1 MMAGLARPLVRDDD
15 SERTPAP
22 SADGMR
28 IALFSGN
35 YNCVRDGANRALNR
49 LAAHLIARGATVRV
63 YSPTI
68 SEPAFEP
75 AGELVSVPSV
85 GIPGRSEYRVALGLP
100 RAIRED
106 IIDFAPTHFHL
117 SCPDFLG
124 MRAVALA
131 KSLGVPAI
139 ASMHTR
145 FETYPAYYGLDFLAP
160 PIERRMK
167 RFYTRCDHVLAPSLL
182 MGDILRGYGVPADR
196 IHIWSRGVDRAVFS
210 PDRRD
215 EAWRQEQGYGANDPM
230 LLFFGRLV
238 QEKGLD
244 VFAATMAELERRG
257 RRYRPVVLGDGP
269 ARPWIEERLPNALFT
284 GHIEGAELGRAVASA
299 DILINPSVTEAFGN
313 VNLEAMASGIAI
325 VTADVGA
332 SRVLIEDDKQGLLV
346 PPKDPAAYADAVET
360 LIAAPARR
368 KRLGQGAVDAARA
381 YNWADILDS
390 VLSVYRMASA

>member
-1 MMAGLARPLVRDDD
+1 MMAGLARPLACDRA
-15 SERTPAP
+15 ERAPAP

-28 IALFSGN
+28 VALFSGN

-49 LAAHLIARGATVRV
+49 LVAHLIARGARVRV
-63 YSPTI
+63 YSPTNNR
-68 SEPAFEP
+68 PAFPP

-100 RAIRED
+100 RAIRRD
-106 IIDFAPTHFHL
+106 IVDFAPTHFHL

-160 PIERRMK
+160 PIERRLK
-167 RFYTRCDHVLAPSLL
+167 KFYTRCDHILAPSPL
-182 MGDILRGYGVPADR
+182 MADILHGYGVAADR
-196 IHIWSRGVDRAVFS
+196 VHIWSRGVDRSVFS
-210 PDRRD
+210 PDRHD
-215 EAWRQEQGYGANDPM
+215 EAWRLELGYGEDDPL

-244 VFAATMAELERRG
+244 VFAATMDELQRRG
-257 RRYRPVVLGDGP
+257 RRLRPLVVGDGP
-269 ARPWIEERLPNALFT
+269 ARAWLEERLPDALFT
-284 GHIEGAELGRAVASA
+284 GHIEGAALGRAVASA

-332 SRVLIEDDKQGLLV
+332 SRVLIDHGEQGLLV
-346 PPKDPAAYADAVET
+346 PPKDPAAYADAVEA
-360 LIAAPARR
+360 LIGFPARR
-368 KRLGQGAVDAARA
+368 RRLGEAAVAASRA
-381 YNWADILDS
+381 YNWTDILDS
-390 VLSVYRMASA
+390 VVEVYRLASS

>member
-1 MMAGLARPLVRDDD
+1 M
-15 SERTPAP
+15 
-22 SADGMR
+22 
-28 IALFSGN
+28 
-35 YNCVRDGANRALNR
+35 
-49 LAAHLIARGATVRV
+49 
-63 YSPTI
+63 
-68 SEPAFEP
+68 
-75 AGELVSVPSV
+75 PSV

-100 RAIRED
+100 RAIRRD
-106 IIDFAPTHFHL
+106 IVDFAPTHFHV

-139 ASMHTR
+139 VSMHTR

-167 RFYTRCDHVLAPSLL
+167 KFYTRCDHVLAPSPL
-182 MGDILRGYGVPADR
+182 MGDILQGYGVPADR

-215 EAWRQEQGYGANDPM
+215 AAWRLEQGYGEDEPM

-257 RRYRPVVLGDGP
+257 RRFRPVVLGDGP

-284 GHIEGAELGRAVASA
+284 GHIEGAALGRAVASA

-332 SRVLIEDDKQGLLV
+332 SRVLIEHDKQGLLV
-346 PPKDPAAYADAVET
+346 PAKDPAAYADAVEDADWRPRPPQ
-360 LIAAPARR
+360 AARPGRR
-368 KRLGQGAVDAARA
+368 AAARA
-381 YNWADILDS
+381 YNWIDILDS
-390 VLSVYRMASA
+390 VLSVYQLASA